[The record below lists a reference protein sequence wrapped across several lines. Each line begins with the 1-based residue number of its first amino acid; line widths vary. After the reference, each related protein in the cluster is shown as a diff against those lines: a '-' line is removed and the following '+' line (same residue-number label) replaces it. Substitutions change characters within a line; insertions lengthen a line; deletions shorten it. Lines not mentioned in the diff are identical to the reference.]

1 MLAMTTATVTA
12 ATLTSTTTVTP
23 TTVTAAALKAA
34 GMVETAAMVE
44 IAAMKAAIVVEPA
57 AKPKPDPDANG
68 NCVAISAIIGVI
80 RFGISVGGRLI
91 IGSIGRSGGCAGNA
105 VGTIESGHLAV
116 LGRLGSGLVKP
127 HQVIIEIAAAR
138 GLGRCG
144 GETCR
149 AGGDDQGSG
158 EEGCKSAHDS
168 LRVGADLSRR
178 KRNASDAYSGFVK
191 ISAQTSPR
199 RRRRNLG
206 AHSALYIDVKERGRD
221 IVTAA
226 HQR

>member
-1 MLAMTTATVTA
+1 MVAMAVAAVTA
-12 ATLTSTTTVTP
+12 AAVTSTTLTP

-34 GMVETAAMVE
+34 GM
-44 IAAMKAAIVVEPA
+44 
-57 AKPKPDPDANG
+57 
-68 NCVAISAIIGVI
+68 
-80 RFGISVGGRLI
+80 
-91 IGSIGRSGGCAGNA
+91 A

-127 HQVIIEIAAAR
+127 HQVIIEIAAVR

-144 GETCR
+144 GRTCR
-149 AGGDDQGSG
+149 ADGDDQGSG

-191 ISAQTSPR
+191 ISAQTSPGR
-199 RRRRNLG
+199 RRRPD
-206 AHSALYIDVKERGRD
+206 AE
-221 IVTAA
+221 
-226 HQR
+226 

>member
-34 GMVETAAMVE
+34 GMVETAAMAE

-68 NCVAISAIIGVI
+68 NCVAVSAIIRVI

-91 IGSIGRSGGCAGNA
+91 IGSIGRSGGCAGKA
-105 VGTIESGHLAV
+105 
-116 LGRLGSGLVKP
+116 
-127 HQVIIEIAAAR
+127 
-138 GLGRCG
+138 
-144 GETCR
+144 
-149 AGGDDQGSG
+149 
-158 EEGCKSAHDS
+158 GCKSAHDS
-168 LRVGADLSRR
+168 LRVGDDLLHD
-178 KRNASDAYSGFVK
+178 KRNDSGAYSRFEK

-199 RRRRNLG
+199 RRRRPD
-206 AHSALYIDVKERGRD
+206 AE
-221 IVTAA
+221 
-226 HQR
+226 

>member
-44 IAAMKAAIVVEPA
+44 IAAMKAAIAVEPA
-57 AKPKPDPDANG
+57 AKPKPDPYANG

-80 RFGISVGGRLI
+80 RFGISVGRRLI
-91 IGSIGRSGGCAGNA
+91 IGSVGWSVGCAGKA

-116 LGRLGSGLVKP
+116 LGRLGSRLVKP
-127 HQVIIEIAAAR
+127 HQVTIEIVAVR

-144 GETCR
+144 GRTCR
-149 AGGDDQGSG
+149 ADGDDHGSG
-158 EEGCKSAHDS
+158 EERCKSAHDS
-168 LRVGADLSRR
+168 LRVGDDLSRR

-199 RRRRNLG
+199 RRRRPD
-206 AHSALYIDVKERGRD
+206 AE
-221 IVTAA
+221 
-226 HQR
+226 

>member
-1 MLAMTTATVTA
+1 MLAMTAATVSCSTTLTSTTVTA
-12 ATLTSTTTVTP
+12 ATL
-23 TTVTAAALKAA
+23 KAA
-34 GMVETAAMVE
+34 GMAETAAMAE

-91 IGSIGRSGGCAGNA
+91 IGSVGWRGGCAGKA
-105 VGTIESGHLAV
+105 VGTIENGHLAV

-144 GETCR
+144 GGTR
-149 AGGDDQGSG
+149 RDDADGDDHGSG

-168 LRVGADLSRR
+168 LRVGDDLSHG
-178 KRNASDAYSGFVK
+178 KRNASGAYSGFEK
-191 ISAQTSPR
+191 ISAQTSP

-206 AHSALYIDVKERGRD
+206 AHSALYIDV
-221 IVTAA
+221 
-226 HQR
+226 

>member
-1 MLAMTTATVTA
+1 
-12 ATLTSTTTVTP
+12 
-23 TTVTAAALKAA
+23 
-34 GMVETAAMVE
+34 
-44 IAAMKAAIVVEPA
+44 MKAAIVVEPA

-68 NCVAISAIIGVI
+68 NCVAISAIIRVI

-91 IGSIGRSGGCAGNA
+91 IGSIGRSGGCAGKA
-105 VGTIESGHLAV
+105 VGTIENGHLAV

-144 GETCR
+144 GGTRR
-149 AGGDDQGSG
+149 ADGDDHGSG

-168 LRVGADLSRR
+168 LRVGDDLLHD
-178 KRNASDAYSGFVK
+178 KRNASGAYSRFEK

-199 RRRRNLG
+199 RRRRPD
-206 AHSALYIDVKERGRD
+206 AE
-221 IVTAA
+221 
-226 HQR
+226 